1 MSLEKTRKK
10 YEKDSPA
17 GNAFRKR
24 PSPGK
29 LIGYLGLAVASISL
43 AIYMF
48 ASTGDEMGAMVPL
61 VAGVIALMVSYDTWR
76 QLRSW
81 LSGSASE

>member
-1 MSLEKTRKK
+1 MSLDKMRKK

-17 GNAFRKR
+17 GKSFRKR

-29 LIGYLGLAVASISL
+29 LIGYLVLAVASISL

-48 ASTGDEMGAMVPL
+48 ASTGNEMGAMVPL
-61 VAGVIALMVSYDTWR
+61 VVGVIALMVSYDTWR
-76 QLRSW
+76 QLRS
-81 LSGSASE
+81 

>member
-1 MSLEKTRKK
+1 MSLEKMRKD

-17 GNAFRKR
+17 GKAFRKR

-29 LIGYLGLAVASISL
+29 LIGYLILAVTSISL

-48 ASTGDEMGAMVPL
+48 ASTGNGMGWDGMGAMVPL
-61 VAGVIALMVSYDTWR
+61 VVGVIALMVIYDTWR
-76 QLRSW
+76 RLKN
-81 LSGSASE
+81 